1 MSPWVILTFWQD
13 SNAGLVSQ
21 VIDAY
26 RKFSILEL
34 EKTYSALTIAEIAR
48 CTSSDPHDYAETGR
62 YVVHLISSRQLNA
75 TISEPSQDP
84 ETWIIRFS
92 DSASGPLA
100 RSEEQQYEALL
111 KQTRKVKT
119 LTDHIKEIDRKL
131 SLSKDLIADA
141 KKRRK
146 EKNEQG
152 VNEGEH
158 FWSRDAFDQDE
169 DMMADI

>member
-1 MSPWVILTFWQD
+1 MLTTLWQD

-34 EKTYSALTIAEIAR
+34 EKTYCALTVAEIAR
-48 CTSSDPHDYAETGR
+48 CTSPDPYDYAETGR

-84 ETWIIRFS
+84 ATWIIRFF
-92 DSASGPLA
+92 DSTSGPLA
-100 RSEEQQYEALL
+100 RSEEQQYEALS
-111 KQTRKVKT
+111 KQTRKVKA

-141 KKRRK
+141 KRKKK

-152 VNEGEH
+152 GNEMEH
-158 FWSRDAFDQDE
+158 VWGRDGFDQDE
-169 DMMADI
+169 DMMADM

>member
-1 MSPWVILTFWQD
+1 MLTSWQD
-13 SNAGLVSQ
+13 SNTGLVGQ

-34 EKTYSALTIAEIAR
+34 EKTYSALTVAEIAR
-48 CTSSDPHDYAETGR
+48 CTSSDPYDYAETGR
-62 YVVHLISSRQLNA
+62 YMVHLISSRQINA

-92 DSASGPLA
+92 DSTSGPLA

-111 KQTRKVKT
+111 KQTRRVKT

-131 SLSKDLIADA
+131 SLSKDLIVDA

-146 EKNEQG
+146 EKIEQG
-152 VNEGEH
+152 GSEGEH
-158 FWSRDAFDQDE
+158 VWSRDGFDQDE

>member
-1 MSPWVILTFWQD
+1 MLTFWQD

-21 VIDAY
+21 VVEAY

-34 EKTYSALTIAEIAR
+34 EKTYCALTVSEIAR
-48 CTSSDPHDYAETGR
+48 CTSPDPYDYAETGQ

-84 ETWIIRFS
+84 ATWVIRFS

-100 RSEEQQYEALL
+100 RSEEQQYEALS

-141 KKRRK
+141 KRKKK

-152 VNEGEH
+152 GNEGEH
-158 FWSRDAFDQDE
+158 VWGRNELDQDE